1 MNILI
6 TGAAGFIGSSI
17 AMHLSKN
24 KNNKIFGLDNIDNY
38 YSQKIK
44 RLRLK
49 ELKKYNNFFFKK
61 IDINDEKKC
70 YNYIKTKN
78 IKLII
83 HLAAQAGVRYSFIN
97 PSKYIDSNISG
108 FLNIIFCAKK
118 LNINRIIYASSSSV
132 YGENKNFPLS
142 EKEITKPI
150 NIYGVSKKLNEK
162 IANTY
167 QKITKI
173 NFVGL
178 RFFTIYG
185 EWGRPDMFF
194 LKLFKSLKTNEVMY
208 VNNFGNH
215 DRDFT
220 YIGDVIDILCKLFKK
235 KITNHEVY
243 NICSNNPVNINTIIK
258 DFKKEWKFKLKYRP
272 IVKADVIKTHGSNIK
287 ILKTINFKKFTKI
300 TLGIKKSLEWYLREK
315 IYKIV

>member
-24 KNNKIFGLDNIDNY
+24 KNNKIFGLDNIDSY
-38 YSQKIK
+38 YSKKIK
-44 RLRLK
+44 KLRLK
-49 ELKKYNNFFFKK
+49 ELKKYKNFFFKK
-61 IDINDEKKC
+61 IDITDEEKC

-185 EWGRPDMFF
+185 EWGRPDM
-194 LKLFKSLKTNEVMY
+194 LLFKIFKSYFTKKKLY
-208 VNNFGNH
+208 LNNYGNH
-215 DRDFT
+215 ERDFT
-220 YIGDVIDILCKLFKK
+220 YIGDVIKIINKIILKKFKK
-235 KITNHEVY
+235 HKIF
-243 NICSNNPVNINTIIK
+243 NICSNKPINILEILNIFNNNKQINV
-258 DFKKEWKFKLKYRP
+258 KLSKRHN
-272 IVKADVIKTHGSNIK
+272 ADILKTHGENKKIK
-287 ILKTINFKKFTKI
+287 KELNFKKFTSFYSVYKKI
-300 TLGIKKSLEWYLREK
+300 FFWYKINK
-315 IYKIV
+315 IYKH